1 MSKFF
6 GLKTITV
13 RKYKPS
19 DYQLW
24 NAFISEAKNA
34 TFLFHRDFM
43 EYHKDRFEDFSLI
56 VESEGKWLCVIPA
69 NKAENKI
76 ISHQGLTYGGLVY
89 SEKLKLEKVILIFE
103 ELLKYL
109 QEHHFSSFKI
119 KCLPSIYASHFSNEI
134 DYALF
139 LSKAQLIRRDALA
152 VIDLTKK
159 QAYSKDRKEGV
170 KRGEKNKLEIREEL
184 NFEPFWN
191 TILLPNLKQKHNAKP
206 VHSLEEIKFLKEKF
220 PEKIKQFSVYHDN
233 KIVAGTTIF
242 ETDLVAHSQYISGN
256 ELKNEL
262 GSLDFLH
269 HYLFTTVYQNKK
281 YFDFGIS
288 NENEGKNVNQ
298 GLSYWKESFGANTV
312 TQDFYEVPTENYS
325 LLNDVFL

>member
-1 MSKFF
+1 
-6 GLKTITV
+6 LKNITV
-13 RKYKPS
+13 RKYNSS
-19 DYQLW
+19 DYQQW
-24 NAFISEAKNA
+24 NTFISNAKNA

-43 EYHKDRFEDFSLI
+43 EYHKDRFEDYSLI
-56 VESEGKWLCVIPA
+56 VESEGKWLCVVPA
-69 NKAENKI
+69 NAAEDKI

-89 SEKLKLEKVILIFE
+89 TEKLKLEKVILIFE
-103 ELLKYL
+103 KLLKYL
-109 QEHHFSSFKI
+109 NEQQFFSFKI
-119 KCLPSIYASHFSNEI
+119 KCLPSIYATHFSNEI

-152 VIDLTKK
+152 VIDLTK
-159 QAYSKDRKEGV
+159 QLVYSKDRKEGV
-170 KRGEKNKLEIREEL
+170 KRGDKNKLEIREEL

-191 TILLPNLKQKHNAKP
+191 TILIPNLSRKHNAKP
-206 VHSLEEIKFLKEKF
+206 VHSLEEITMLKQKF
-220 PEKIKQFSVYHDN
+220 PERIRQFSVYHNDE
-233 KIVAGTTIF
+233 IVAGTTVF

-256 ELKNEL
+256 ELKNEF

-298 GLSYWKESFGANTV
+298 GLSYWKESFGANSV
-312 TQDFYEVPTENYS
+312 TQDFYEVTTANYS
-325 LLNDVFL
+325 LLNSVFI